1 MRVSFC
7 NSFFARSGITHFYMQ
22 SIFILLVIVV
32 YFALLMLIS
41 WLTSRKGSG
50 NDAFFRANKSS
61 KWYIV
66 AIAMVGTSISG
77 VTFVSVPGMVRNL
90 DMSYMQMVFGF
101 FFGYLVIA
109 YVLLPLYYR
118 LNLTTIY
125 GYLDQRYGPKSYKTG
140 AWFFLLS
147 KIVGAAARL
156 YLVAFILQTLVF
168 DAWGVPFVVTVIGII
183 LIIWLYSRK
192 SGIKTII
199 WTDLLQGV
207 LFITAMVLI
216 IWQVALRLDLNIGG
230 IVQTIVESPHSRI
243 FVFDDWSSTQNFFK
257 QFFSGMFITIVMTG
271 LDQDMMQKNLTIRKL
286 KDAQKNVVT
295 YGLAF
300 TPINLLFLSLGVLL
314 LVYAQ
319 QNGILLPEISDNIL
333 PVIASEYLGEIVLG
347 IFIVGI
353 VAAAFSSADSALA
366 ALTTS
371 FCVDI
376 LNMKPG
382 ATSEQEQKDI
392 RTRRVVH
399 MGVSAVFVLIIL
411 LIEAIGSDSIIM
423 AIYKLA
429 SYTYGPLLGLY
440 LFGLYSKVKPIDKWV
455 PYVAIAA
462 PLLCFVIEMAM
473 WNFFGYRVGYEL
485 LLLNGLLTGMGLWLL
500 RSASN
505 NS

>member
-1 MRVSFC
+1 
-7 NSFFARSGITHFYMQ
+7 MQ
-22 SIFILLVIVV
+22 SSFILVIIAI
-32 YFALLMLIS
+32 YFGVLMLIS
-41 WLTSRKGSG
+41 YLTSRKGSG

-61 KWYIV
+61 KWYVV
-66 AIAMVGTSISG
+66 AIAMIGTSISG

-90 DMSYMQMVFGF
+90 DMTYMQMVFGF

-125 GYLDQRYGPKSYKTG
+125 GYLEQRFGRKSYKTG

-168 DAWGVPFVVTVIGII
+168 DTWGIPFVITVIGII
-183 LIIWLYSRK
+183 LVIWLYSHK

-199 WTDLLQGV
+199 WTDWLQTI
-207 LFITAMVLI
+207 LFLTTLVLI
-216 IWQVALRLDLNIGG
+216 VWQVSTRLNFNIGD
-230 IVQTIVESPHSRI
+230 TIAAIGNSPHSRI
-243 FVFDDWSSTQNFFK
+243 FVFDDWGSTQNFFK

-271 LDQDMMQKNLTIRKL
+271 LDQDQMQKNLTIRTL
-286 KDAQKNVVT
+286 KDAQKNVVS

-300 TPINLLFLSLGVLL
+300 APINFLFLSLGVLL
-314 LVYAQ
+314 IIFAE
-319 QNGILLPEISDNIL
+319 QNGIVLPEVSDNIL
-333 PVIASEYLGEIVLG
+333 PVIASEYLGPGVLS

-353 VAAAFSSADSALA
+353 VAAAFSSADSALT

-376 LNMKPG
+376 LDMK
-382 ATSEQEQKDI
+382 ALSQTKEQEKKDVK
-392 RTRRVVH
+392 TRRIVH
-399 MGVSAVFVLIIL
+399 IGISVVFVLIIL
-411 LIEAIGSDSIIM
+411 IIEAIGSDSIIT

-440 LFGLYSKVKPIDKWV
+440 CFGLYSKVKPNDMYV
-455 PYVAIAA
+455 PYVAIVA
-462 PLLCFVIEMAM
+462 PILCFIIEMM
-473 WNFFGYRVGYEL
+473 MKQLYNYQVGYEL
-485 LLLNGLLTGMGLWLL
+485 LLINGLITGLGLWIISIRKKNLL
-500 RSASN
+500 T
-505 NS
+505 

>member
-1 MRVSFC
+1 
-7 NSFFARSGITHFYMQ
+7 MQ
-22 SIFILLVIVV
+22 SAFILIIIAV
-32 YFALLMLIS
+32 YFAALMLIS
-41 WLTSRKGSG
+41 FLTSRQGAG

-61 KWYIV
+61 RWYVV
-66 AIAMVGTSISG
+66 AVAMIGTSISG

-90 DMSYMQMVFGF
+90 DMTYMQMVFGF

-168 DAWGVPFVVTVIGII
+168 DAWGIPFVVTVMGII
-183 LIIWLYSRK
+183 LIIWLYSHK

-199 WTDLLQGV
+199 WTDWLQTIF
-207 LFITAMVLI
+207 FITALTLI
-216 IWQVALRLDLNIGG
+216 VWQVALRLDLDFGG
-230 IVQTIVESPHSRI
+230 TVKAISQSPHSRI
-243 FVFDDWSSTQNFFK
+243 FVFDDWTSTQNFFK

-271 LDQDMMQKNLTIRKL
+271 LDQDQMQKNLTIRTL
-286 KDAQKNVVT
+286 KDAQKNVVS

-300 TPINLLFLSLGVLL
+300 APINFLFLCLGVLL
-314 LVYAQ
+314 LIFAE
-319 QNGILLPEISDNIL
+319 QNAITLPAISDNIL
-333 PVIASEYLGEIVLG
+333 PMIASEHLGPLVLG
-347 IFIVGI
+347 IFVVGI
-353 VAAAFSSADSALA
+353 VAAAFSSADSALT

-376 LNMKPG
+376 LHMKTVSQTKE
-382 ATSEQEQKDI
+382 AERRDI
-392 RTRRVVH
+392 RTRRIVH
-399 MGVSAVFVLIIL
+399 VAISAVFVLIIL
-411 LIEAIGSDSIIM
+411 LIEAIGSDSIIN

-440 LFGLYSKVKPIDKWV
+440 FFGLYTQVKPTDKFV
-455 PYVAIAA
+455 PWVAIAA
-462 PLLCFVIEMAM
+462 PVLCFVAEVTMKQ
-473 WNFFGYRVGYEL
+473 WLGYQVGYEL
-485 LLLNGLLTGMGLWLL
+485 LLLNGLITGLGLWTIRL
-500 RSASN
+500 RR
-505 NS
+505 

>member
-1 MRVSFC
+1 
-7 NSFFARSGITHFYMQ
+7 
-22 SIFILLVIVV
+22 
-32 YFALLMLIS
+32 MLIS
-41 WLTSRKGSG
+41 YLTSRKGSG

-61 KWYIV
+61 KWYVV

-90 DMSYMQMVFGF
+90 DMTYMQMVFGF

-125 GYLDQRYGPKSYKTG
+125 GYLQQRFGQKSYKTG

-183 LIIWLYSRK
+183 LVIWLYSHK

-199 WTDLLQGV
+199 WTDWLQTI
-207 LFITAMVLI
+207 LFLTALVLI
-216 IWQVALRLDLNIGG
+216 VWQVSVRLNFSIGD
-230 IVQTIVESPHSRI
+230 TIAAISNSSHSRI
-243 FVFDDWSSTQNFFK
+243 FVFDDWGSTQNFFK

-271 LDQDMMQKNLTIRKL
+271 LDQDQMQKNLTIRTL
-286 KDAQKNVVT
+286 KDAQKNVVS

-300 TPINLLFLSLGVLL
+300 APINFLFLSLGVLL
-314 LVYAQ
+314 ITFAE
-319 QNGILLPEISDNIL
+319 QNGIVLPEVSDNIL
-333 PVIASEYLGEIVLG
+333 PIIASEYLGPVVLG
-347 IFIVGI
+347 VFVVGI
-353 VAAAFSSADSALA
+353 VAAAFSSADSALT

-376 LNMKPG
+376 LDMKAQPHNR
-382 ATSEQEQKDI
+382 EQERKDVK
-392 RTRRVVH
+392 TRGIVH
-399 MGVSAVFVLIIL
+399 IGVSIVFVLIIL
-411 LIEAIGSDSIIM
+411 VIEAIGSDSIIT

-440 LFGLYSKVKPIDKWV
+440 CFGLYTKVKPIDKYV
-455 PYVAIAA
+455 PYIAISA
-462 PLLCFVIEMAM
+462 PIICFVIEILMKQIY
-473 WNFFGYRVGYEL
+473 NYQVGYEI
-485 LLLNGLLTGMGLWLL
+485 LLLNGLITGIGLWIISRPEKKLL
-500 RSASN
+500 S
-505 NS
+505 